1 MGVYILNLHF
11 VPQVLGRAALPA
23 GSYTQVRLILAPN
36 QPTLNNYVALTG
48 NPANRLALTTPSA
61 QETGRESTSN
71 LWAVCSPRQAAGWGR

>member
-48 NPANRLALTTPSA
+48 NPANR
-61 QETGRESTSN
+61 
-71 LWAVCSPRQAAGWGR
+71 SP